1 MSSTAPKPLV
11 DCGRGP
17 GGMDEV
23 EWQLRVQTA
32 AAYRLIQRN
41 GWNELIWGHTTTRL
55 PGAEHQFLINPYGL
69 RYDEVTASSLVVID
83 LDGNIV
89 EPGAHAVNPAGFVIH
104 SAIHRHRERARCVMH
119 THSRAGMAVAS
130 MRCGLLPISMSAIS
144 FHGHLAY
151 HDFEGS
157 TLLLEEREKLAA
169 DVGDA
174 RAVIMRNH
182 GLLAIGATVPEAFLH
197 LFRLEQACKVQVDAM
212 SSGAELIEPPFEVIE
227 RSVIQ
232 TEEFA
237 RCAAD
242 GIGELEFVAFM
253 RLLDAEDPSYCT

>member
-104 SAIHRHRERARCVMH
+104 SAIHEHRDDAYARRRNKTLPALLHHRGRHVTSCSPL
-119 THSRAGMAVAS
+119 T
-130 MRCGLLPISMSAIS
+130 
-144 FHGHLAY
+144 
-151 HDFEGS
+151 
-157 TLLLEEREKLAA
+157 
-169 DVGDA
+169 
-174 RAVIMRNH
+174 
-182 GLLAIGATVPEAFLH
+182 
-197 LFRLEQACKVQVDAM
+197 VQV
-212 SSGAELIEPPFEVIE
+212 
-227 RSVIQ
+227 R
-232 TEEFA
+232 
-237 RCAAD
+237 
-242 GIGELEFVAFM
+242 
-253 RLLDAEDPSYCT
+253 